1 MSLGLM
7 GATTLFAQER
17 ENSIPAN
24 PQRGKP
30 SASAIAEDPKLM
42 LNFEKVPLQ
51 SVLEYMSE
59 AAGFII
65 LGDTEVRG
73 DVTILSK
80 QPLNREEAVDLLD
93 TILNEKGY
101 TAIRRGRIL
110 KIVEKGK
117 ALIEDIPVKSGSDP
131 ADIPKKDVMVTQIIP
146 IRFGNA
152 GQLIENISELLP
164 EYATISANDGSNA
177 IILTDTQ
184 TNIHRIAEIVSALDT
199 SISSIS
205 EIRVFPLVYADAK
218 QLADVIKGL
227 FQSSSSGSSR
237 SSSSRGS
244 SSGIAE
250 MMRARFGGG
259 SSSSRSSGSSG
270 RSSRSGGSGS
280 SAALA
285 AASRVV
291 AISEERTNSLVVSAP
306 GDVIP
311 TIEQLVKEMDRTI
324 EDVTEI
330 QVFKLNNADA
340 FEMAEVLT
348 NLFSDKNEI
357 ENSRGGYRFGSWG
370 RSSSSSS
377 SSRGGYRFGSWGR
390 SSSSS
395 SSSRS
400 RSGSSGNSSE
410 RMLQQKK
417 VVAVA
422 DPRTNSV
429 IVSATAEL
437 MKQIALMVERL
448 DDNKAKRQKV
458 YTYSLQNADVEGV
471 SEILRNMFEQQNGN
485 FNSSRNR
492 NNSNQQN
499 PLDNRR
505 VSDPQSSGGFSSQR

>member
-1 MSLGLM
+1 MKTNTKNRISPVGLKWIMSLGLM

-17 ENSIPAN
+17 ENKITAD
-24 PQRGKP
+24 PQTGKP
-30 SASAIAEDPKLM
+30 STSAIAEDPHLTM
-42 LNFEKVPLQ
+42 NFEGVPLQ

-59 AAGFII
+59 AADLII
-65 LGDTEVRG
+65 LGETKVEGKVN
-73 DVTILSK
+73 ILSK
-80 QPLNREEAVDLLD
+80 QPLNREEAVELL
-93 TILNEKGY
+93 IVVLNENGY
-101 TAIRRGRIL
+101 AAIRRGERML
-110 KIVEKGK
+110 KIVGKDK
-117 ALIEDIPVKSGSDP
+117 ALIEDLPVRSGANP
-131 ADIPKKDVMVTQIIP
+131 EDIPKNDLMVTQIIP

-152 GQLIENISELLP
+152 GQLIENITELLP
-164 EYATISANDGSNA
+164 DYATISANAGSNA

-184 TNIHRIAEIVSALDT
+184 QSIHRIAEIVSALDT

-306 GDVIP
+306 SDVIP

-330 QVFKLNNADA
+330 QVFKLQNADA
-340 FEMAEVLT
+340 YEMADVLT
-348 NLFSDKNEI
+348 NLFSDKDEI
-357 ENSRGGYRFGSWG
+357 ENSRGGYRFGSYG
-370 RSSSSSS
+370 R
-377 SSRGGYRFGSWGR
+377 
-390 SSSSS
+390 SSS

-400 RSGSSGNSSE
+400 RSSSSGNSSE

-437 MKQIALMVERL
+437 MTQIALMVERL
-448 DDNKAKRQKV
+448 DGNKAKQQKV

-485 FNSSRNR
+485 FNSTRNR
-492 NNSNQQN
+492 NSSNQQN

-505 VSDPQSSGGFSSQR
+505 VSDPQSSSGFSSQRQ

>member
-1 MSLGLM
+1 MKTNTINRTSPVGLKWIMSLGLM

-17 ENSIPAN
+17 EASIPAD
-24 PQRGKP
+24 PQTGKP
-30 SASAIAEDPKLM
+30 STSAIAEDPHLTM
-42 LNFEKVPLQ
+42 NFEGVPLQ

-59 AAGFII
+59 AADLII
-65 LGDTEVRG
+65 LGETKVEGKVN
-73 DVTILSK
+73 ILSK
-80 QPLNREEAVDLLD
+80 QPLNREEAVELL
-93 TILNEKGY
+93 IVVLNENGY
-101 TAIRRGRIL
+101 AAIRRGERML
-110 KIVEKGK
+110 KIVGKDK
-117 ALIEDIPVKSGSDP
+117 ALIEDLPVRSGANP
-131 ADIPKKDVMVTQIIP
+131 EDIPKNDLMVTQIIP

-164 EYATISANDGSNA
+164 EYATISANEGSNA

-184 TNIHRIAEIVSALDT
+184 TNIHRIAQIVSALDT

-205 EIRVFPLVYADAK
+205 EIKVFPLAYADAK

-259 SSSSRSSGSSG
+259 SSSSSSRSSGSSG

-306 GDVIP
+306 SDVLP

-330 QVFKLNNADA
+330 EVFKLQNADA
-340 FEMAEVLT
+340 YEMAEVLT
-348 NLFSDKNEI
+348 NLFSDKDEI
-357 ENSRGGYRFGSWG
+357 E
-370 RSSSSSS
+370 
-377 SSRGGYRFGSWGR
+377 SSRGGYRFGSYGR

-395 SSSRS
+395 SRS
-400 RSGSSGNSSE
+400 QSGSSGNSSE

-422 DPRTNSV
+422 DPRTNSI

-448 DDNKAKRQKV
+448 DNNKAKRQKV

-485 FNSSRNR
+485 FNSTRNR
-492 NNSNQQN
+492 SSSGQQN

>member
-1 MSLGLM
+1 MKINTIDRIAPMGLKWIMSLGLM

-17 ENSIPAN
+17 EASIPAD
-24 PQRGKP
+24 PQTGKP
-30 SASAIAEDPKLM
+30 STSAIAEDPHLTM
-42 LNFEKVPLQ
+42 NFEGVPLQ

-59 AAGFII
+59 AADLII
-65 LGDTEVRG
+65 LGETKVEGKVN
-73 DVTILSK
+73 ILSK
-80 QPLNREEAVDLLD
+80 QPLNREEAVELL
-93 TILNEKGY
+93 IVVLSENGY
-101 TAIRRGRIL
+101 AAIRRGERML
-110 KIVEKGK
+110 KIVGKDK
-117 ALIEDIPVKSGSDP
+117 ALIEDLPVRSGANP
-131 ADIPKKDVMVTQIIP
+131 EDIPKNDLMVTQIIP

-164 EYATISANDGSNA
+164 EYATISANEGSNA

-184 TNIHRIAEIVSALDT
+184 TNIHRIAQIVSALDT

-205 EIRVFPLVYADAK
+205 EIKVFPLVYADAK

-306 GDVIP
+306 SDVLP

-330 QVFKLNNADA
+330 EVFKLQNADA
-340 FEMAEVLT
+340 YEMAEVLT
-348 NLFSDKNEI
+348 NLFSDKDEI
-357 ENSRGGYRFGSWG
+357 E
-370 RSSSSSS
+370 
-377 SSRGGYRFGSWGR
+377 SSRGGYRFGSYGR

-395 SSSRS
+395 SRS
-400 RSGSSGNSSE
+400 QSGSSGNSSE

-422 DPRTNSV
+422 DPRTNSI

-448 DDNKAKRQKV
+448 DNNKAKRQKV

-485 FNSSRNR
+485 FNSTRNR
-492 NNSNQQN
+492 SSSGQQN

>member
-1 MSLGLM
+1 MGLKWIMSLGLM

-17 ENSIPAN
+17 ETNIPAD
-24 PQRGKP
+24 PQTGKP
-30 SASAIAEDPKLM
+30 STSAIAEDPQLM
-42 LNFEKVPLQ
+42 LNFEDVPLQ

-65 LGDTEVRG
+65 LGDTKVSG

-110 KIVEKGK
+110 KIVEKDK
-117 ALIEDIPVKSGSDP
+117 AQIEDLPVKSGADP
-131 ADIPKKDVMVTQIIP
+131 LEIPKKDVMVTQIIP

-152 GQLIENISELLP
+152 GQLIENISDLLP
-164 EYATISANDGSNA
+164 DYATISANDGSNA

-218 QLADVIKGL
+218 QLADVVKGL
-227 FQSSSSGSSR
+227 FETRSSGSSR
-237 SSSSRGS
+237 SSSSS
-244 SSGIAE
+244 SRIAE
-250 MMRARFGGG
+250 MMRSRFGGG

-306 GDVIP
+306 SDVIP
-311 TIEQLVKEMDRTI
+311 TIEQLVKEMDRNI
-324 EDVTEI
+324 EDVTEL
-330 QVFKLNNADA
+330 QVFKLKYADA
-340 FEMAEVLT
+340 YEMAEVLT
-348 NLFSDKNEI
+348 NLFSDKDEI

-377 SSRGGYRFGSWGR
+377 
-390 SSSSS
+390 
-395 SSSRS
+395 RS
-400 RSGSSGNSSE
+400 RSSSSGNSSE

-417 VVAVA
+417 VVAVP

-448 DDNKAKRQKV
+448 DDNKAKQQKV

-471 SEILRNMFEQQNGN
+471 SAILRNMFEQQNGN
-485 FNSSRNR
+485 FNSTRNR
-492 NNSNQQN
+492 SGRDQQN

-505 VSDPQSSGGFSSQR
+505 VSDPQSSSGFSSQRR

>member
-1 MSLGLM
+1 MGLKWIISLGLM

-17 ENSIPAN
+17 ETHIPASS
-24 PQRGKP
+24 QTGKP
-30 SASAIAEDPKLM
+30 STSVIAEDPQLM
-42 LNFEKVPLQ
+42 LNFQNVPLQ

-59 AAGFII
+59 AAGFIL
-65 LGDTEVRG
+65 LGATEVRG

-110 KIVEKGK
+110 KIVEKDK

-152 GQLIENISELLP
+152 GELIENISELLP
-164 EYATISANDGSNA
+164 EYATISANNGSNA

-218 QLADVIKGL
+218 QLGDVVKGL

-237 SSSSRGS
+237 SSRS
-244 SSGIAE
+244 SSAGIAE

-259 SSSSRSSGSSG
+259 SSSSSSRGGSS

-306 GDVIP
+306 SDVIP

-330 QVFKLNNADA
+330 QVFKLQNADA
-340 FEMAEVLT
+340 YEMADVLT
-348 NLFSDKNEI
+348 NLFSDKDEI
-357 ENSRGGYRFGSWG
+357 ENSRGGYRFGSYG
-370 RSSSSSS
+370 R
-377 SSRGGYRFGSWGR
+377 
-390 SSSSS
+390 SSS

-400 RSGSSGNSSE
+400 RSSSSGNSSE
-410 RMLQQKK
+410 RMLPQKK

-437 MKQIALMVERL
+437 MTQIALMVERL
-448 DDNKAKRQKV
+448 DGNKAKQQKV

-485 FNSSRNR
+485 FNSTRNR
-492 NNSNQQN
+492 NSSNQQN

-505 VSDPQSSGGFSSQR
+505 VSDPQSSSGFSSQRQ

>member
-1 MSLGLM
+1 
-7 GATTLFAQER
+7 
-17 ENSIPAN
+17 
-24 PQRGKP
+24 
-30 SASAIAEDPKLM
+30 M
-42 LNFEKVPLQ
+42 LNFEDVPLQ

-65 LGDTEVRG
+65 LGDTKVSG

-110 KIVEKGK
+110 KIVEKNK
-117 ALIEDIPVKSGSDP
+117 ALIEDLPVKSGADP

-164 EYATISANDGSNA
+164 DYATISANDGSNA

-205 EIRVFPLVYADAK
+205 EIKVFPLVYADAK
-218 QLADVIKGL
+218 QLAEVVKGL
-227 FQSSSSGSSR
+227 FETRSSGSSR
-237 SSSSRGS
+237 SSSSR

-250 MMRARFGGG
+250 MMRSRFGGG

-270 RSSRSGGSGS
+270 RSSRSSGG

-306 GDVIP
+306 SDLIP
-311 TIEQLVKEMDRTI
+311 TIEQLVKEMDRNI
-324 EDVTEI
+324 EDVTEL
-330 QVFKLNNADA
+330 QVFPLKYADA
-340 FEMAEVLT
+340 YEMAEIVT
-348 NLFSDKNEI
+348 NLFSDKDEI

-377 SSRGGYRFGSWGR
+377 
-390 SSSSS
+390 
-395 SSSRS
+395 RS
-400 RSGSSGNSSE
+400 RSSSSGNSSE
-410 RMLQQKK
+410 RMLQQKR
-417 VVAVA
+417 VLAVA

-437 MKQIALMVERL
+437 MTQVALMIERL
-448 DDNKAKRQKV
+448 DDNKAKQQKV
-458 YTYSLQNADVEGV
+458 FTYSLQNADVEGV
-471 SEILRNMFEQQNGN
+471 SAILRNMFEQQNGN
-485 FNSSRNR
+485 FNSTRNR
-492 NNSNQQN
+492 SSSDQQN

-505 VSDPQSSGGFSSQR
+505 VSDPQGSGGFSSQR

>member
-1 MSLGLM
+1 MKTNTINRTSPMGFKWIMSLSLM
-7 GATTLFAQER
+7 GAATLFAQER
-17 ENSIPAN
+17 GSNIPAGS
-24 PQRGKP
+24 QTGKP
-30 SASAIAEDPKLM
+30 STSATAEDPQLM
-42 LNFEKVPLQ
+42 LNFQDVPLQ

-65 LGDTEVRG
+65 LGDTKVSG

-110 KIVEKGK
+110 KIVEKDK
-117 ALIEDIPVKSGSDP
+117 AQIEDLPVKSGADP
-131 ADIPKKDVMVTQIIP
+131 LEIPKKDVMVTQIIP

-152 GQLIENISELLP
+152 GQLIENISDLLP
-164 EYATISANDGSNA
+164 DYATISANDGSNA

-218 QLADVIKGL
+218 QLADVVKGL
-227 FQSSSSGSSR
+227 FETRSSGSSR
-237 SSSSRGS
+237 SSSSS
-244 SSGIAE
+244 SRIAE
-250 MMRARFGGG
+250 MMRSRFGGG
-259 SSSSRSSGSSG
+259 SSSSRSSGSSGSSG

-306 GDVIP
+306 SDLIP
-311 TIEQLVKEMDRTI
+311 TIEQLVKEMDRNI
-324 EDVTEI
+324 EDVTEL
-330 QVFKLNNADA
+330 QVFKLKYADA
-340 FEMAEVLT
+340 YEMAEVLT

-377 SSRGGYRFGSWGR
+377 
-390 SSSSS
+390 
-395 SSSRS
+395 RS
-400 RSGSSGNSSE
+400 RSSSSGNSSE

-417 VVAVA
+417 VVAVP

-448 DDNKAKRQKV
+448 DDNKAKQQKV

-471 SEILRNMFEQQNGN
+471 SAILRNMFEQQNGN
-485 FNSSRNR
+485 FNSTRNR
-492 NNSNQQN
+492 SGRDQQN

-505 VSDPQSSGGFSSQR
+505 VSDPQSSSGFSSQRR

>member
-1 MSLGLM
+1 MEFKWIMSLALM

-17 ENSIPAN
+17 ENNIPAD
-24 PQRGKP
+24 PQTGKP
-30 SASAIAEDPKLM
+30 STSAIAEDPQLM
-42 LNFEKVPLQ
+42 LNFQDVPLQ

-65 LGDTEVRG
+65 LGDTKVRG

-110 KIVEKGK
+110 KIVEKDK

-152 GQLIENISELLP
+152 GQLIENITELLP

-227 FQSSSSGSSR
+227 FATSSSGSSR
-237 SSSSRGS
+237 SSRSS

-306 GDVIP
+306 SDVIP

-330 QVFKLNNADA
+330 QVFKLKYADA
-340 FEMAEVLT
+340 YEMAEVLT

-357 ENSRGGYRFGSWG
+357 E
-370 RSSSSSS
+370 

-437 MKQIALMVERL
+437 MTQIALMVERL
-448 DDNKAKRQKV
+448 DGNKAKQQKV

-485 FNSSRNR
+485 FNSTRNR
-492 NNSNQQN
+492 NSSNQQN

-505 VSDPQSSGGFSSQR
+505 VSDPQSSSGFSSQRQ

>member
-1 MSLGLM
+1 MGLKWIMSLGLM

-17 ENSIPAN
+17 ETNIPAD
-24 PQRGKP
+24 PQTGKP
-30 SASAIAEDPKLM
+30 STSAIAEDPHLTM
-42 LNFEKVPLQ
+42 NFEGVPLQ

-59 AAGFII
+59 AADLII
-65 LGDTEVRG
+65 LGETKVEGKVN
-73 DVTILSK
+73 ILSK
-80 QPLNREEAVDLLD
+80 QPLNREEAVELL
-93 TILNEKGY
+93 IVVLNENGY
-101 TAIRRGRIL
+101 AAIRRGERML
-110 KIVEKGK
+110 KIVGKDK
-117 ALIEDIPVKSGSDP
+117 ALIEDLPVRSGANP
-131 ADIPKKDVMVTQIIP
+131 EDIPKNDLMVTQIIP

-152 GQLIENISELLP
+152 GQLIENITELLP
-164 EYATISANDGSNA
+164 DYATISANAGSNA

-184 TNIHRIAEIVSALDT
+184 QSIHRIAEIVSALDT

-306 GDVIP
+306 SDVIP

-330 QVFKLNNADA
+330 QVFKLQNADA
-340 FEMAEVLT
+340 YEMADVLT
-348 NLFSDKNEI
+348 NLFSDKDEI
-357 ENSRGGYRFGSWG
+357 ENSRGGYRFGSYG
-370 RSSSSSS
+370 R
-377 SSRGGYRFGSWGR
+377 
-390 SSSSS
+390 SSS

-448 DDNKAKRQKV
+448 DDNKAKQQKV

-485 FNSSRNR
+485 FNSTRNR
-492 NNSNQQN
+492 SGSDQQN

>member
-17 ENSIPAN
+17 ENKIKAD
-24 PQRGKP
+24 PQTGEP
-30 SASAIAEDPKLM
+30 STSAIAEDPHLTM
-42 LNFEKVPLQ
+42 NFEGVPLQ

-59 AAGFII
+59 AADLII
-65 LGDTEVRG
+65 LGETKVEGKVN
-73 DVTILSK
+73 ILSK
-80 QPLNREEAVDLLD
+80 KPLNREEAVELL
-93 TILNEKGY
+93 IVVLNENGY
-101 TAIRRGRIL
+101 AAIRRGERML
-110 KIVEKGK
+110 KIVEKDK
-117 ALIEDIPVKSGSDP
+117 ALIEDLPVKSGANP
-131 ADIPKKDVMVTQIIP
+131 EDIPKNDLMVTQIIP

-152 GQLIENISELLP
+152 GQLIENIKELLP
-164 EYATISANDGSNA
+164 DYATISANDGSNA

-184 TNIHRIAEIVSALDT
+184 QNIHRIAEIVSALDT

-227 FQSSSSGSSR
+227 FETSSSGSSR
-237 SSSSRGS
+237 SSSSRSSG

-270 RSSRSGGSGS
+270 RSSRSGSSGS

-306 GDVIP
+306 SDVIP

-330 QVFKLNNADA
+330 EVFKLNNADA
-340 FEMAEVLT
+340 YEMAEVLT
-348 NLFSDKNEI
+348 NLFSDKDEI
-357 ENSRGGYRFGSWG
+357 E
-370 RSSSSSS
+370 
-377 SSRGGYRFGSWGR
+377 SSRGGYRFGSYGR
-390 SSSSS
+390 SSS

-400 RSGSSGNSSE
+400 RSSSSGNSSE

-437 MKQIALMVERL
+437 MVQIRLMVERL
-448 DDNKAKRQKV
+448 DGNKAKQQKV

-485 FNSSRNR
+485 FNSTRNR
-492 NNSNQQN
+492 SSSDQQN

>member
-1 MSLGLM
+1 MSLSLM
-7 GATTLFAQER
+7 GAATLFAQEQ
-17 ENSIPAN
+17 ETNTPAR
-24 PQRGKP
+24 PQTGKP
-30 SASAIAEDPKLM
+30 STSATAEDPQLM
-42 LNFEKVPLQ
+42 LNFQDVPLQ

-65 LGDTEVRG
+65 LGDTKVHG

-80 QPLNREEAVDLLD
+80 QPLNREEAIDLLD

-110 KIVEKGK
+110 KIVEKDK
-117 ALIEDIPVKSGSDP
+117 ALIEDIPVKSGADP
-131 ADIPKKDVMVTQIIP
+131 VDIPKKDVMVTQIIP

-152 GQLIENISELLP
+152 GQLIENISDLLP
-164 EYATISANDGSNA
+164 DYATISANDGSNA

-218 QLADVIKGL
+218 QLAEVVKGL
-227 FQSSSSGSSR
+227 FENRSSGSSR

-244 SSGIAE
+244 SSAIAE

-306 GDVIP
+306 SDVIP

-324 EDVTEI
+324 EDVTEL
-330 QVFKLNNADA
+330 QVFKLKYADA
-340 FEMAEVLT
+340 YEMAEVLT
-348 NLFSDKNEI
+348 DLFSDKDEI

-377 SSRGGYRFGSWGR
+377 
-390 SSSSS
+390 
-395 SSSRS
+395 RS
-400 RSGSSGNSSE
+400 RSSSSGNSSE

-448 DDNKAKRQKV
+448 DDNKAKQQKV

-471 SEILRNMFEQQNGN
+471 SAILRNMFEQQNGN
-485 FNSSRNR
+485 FNSTRNR
-492 NNSNQQN
+492 SGRDQQN

-505 VSDPQSSGGFSSQR
+505 VSDPQSSSGFSSQRR

>member
-1 MSLGLM
+1 MGLKWIMSLGLM

-17 ENSIPAN
+17 EANIPAD
-24 PQRGKP
+24 PQTGKP
-30 SASAIAEDPKLM
+30 STSAIAEDPHLTM
-42 LNFEKVPLQ
+42 NFEGVPLQ

-59 AAGFII
+59 AADLII
-65 LGDTEVRG
+65 LGETKVEGKVN
-73 DVTILSK
+73 ILSK
-80 QPLNREEAVDLLD
+80 QPLNREEAVELL
-93 TILNEKGY
+93 IVVLNENGY
-101 TAIRRGRIL
+101 AAIRRGERML
-110 KIVEKGK
+110 KIVGKDK
-117 ALIEDIPVKSGSDP
+117 ALIEDLPVRSGANP
-131 ADIPKKDVMVTQIIP
+131 EDIPKNDLMVTQIIP

-152 GQLIENISELLP
+152 GQLIENITELLP
-164 EYATISANDGSNA
+164 DYATISANAGSNA

-184 TNIHRIAEIVSALDT
+184 QSIHRIAEIVSALDT

-237 SSSSRGS
+237 SSSSRGSS

-306 GDVIP
+306 SDVIP

-330 QVFKLNNADA
+330 EVFKLQNADA
-340 FEMAEVLT
+340 YEMAEVLT
-348 NLFSDKNEI
+348 NLFSDKDEI
-357 ENSRGGYRFGSWG
+357 E
-370 RSSSSSS
+370 
-377 SSRGGYRFGSWGR
+377 SSRGGYRFGSYGR
-390 SSSSS
+390 SSS

-400 RSGSSGNSSE
+400 RSSSSGN
-410 RMLQQKK
+410 
-417 VVAVA
+417 
-422 DPRTNSV
+422 
-429 IVSATAEL
+429 
-437 MKQIALMVERL
+437 
-448 DDNKAKRQKV
+448 
-458 YTYSLQNADVEGV
+458 
-471 SEILRNMFEQQNGN
+471 
-485 FNSSRNR
+485 
-492 NNSNQQN
+492 
-499 PLDNRR
+499 
-505 VSDPQSSGGFSSQR
+505 

>member
-1 MSLGLM
+1 MGLKWIMSLGLM

-17 ENSIPAN
+17 EANIPAD
-24 PQRGKP
+24 PQTGKP
-30 SASAIAEDPKLM
+30 STSAIAEDPHLTM
-42 LNFEKVPLQ
+42 NFEGVPLQ

-59 AAGFII
+59 AADLII
-65 LGDTEVRG
+65 LGETKVEGKVN
-73 DVTILSK
+73 ILSK
-80 QPLNREEAVDLLD
+80 QPLNREEAVDLL
-93 TILNEKGY
+93 IVVLNENGY
-101 TAIRRGRIL
+101 AAIRRGERML
-110 KIVEKGK
+110 KIVGKDK
-117 ALIEDIPVKSGSDP
+117 ALIEDLPVRSGANP
-131 ADIPKKDVMVTQIIP
+131 EDIPKNDLMVTQIIP

-152 GQLIENISELLP
+152 GQLIENITELLP
-164 EYATISANDGSNA
+164 DYATISANAGSNA

-184 TNIHRIAEIVSALDT
+184 QSIHRIAEIVSALDT

-237 SSSSRGS
+237 SSSSRGSS

-306 GDVIP
+306 SDVIP

-330 QVFKLNNADA
+330 EVFKLQNADA
-340 FEMAEVLT
+340 YEMAEVLT
-348 NLFSDKNEI
+348 NLFSDKDEI
-357 ENSRGGYRFGSWG
+357 E
-370 RSSSSSS
+370 
-377 SSRGGYRFGSWGR
+377 SSRGGYRFGSYGR
-390 SSSSS
+390 SSS

-417 VVAVA
+417 VLAVA

-437 MKQIALMVERL
+437 MAQITLMVERL
-448 DDNKAKRQKV
+448 DGNKAKQQKV

-485 FNSSRNR
+485 FNSTRNR
-492 NNSNQQN
+492 NSSNQQN

>member
-1 MSLGLM
+1 
-7 GATTLFAQER
+7 
-17 ENSIPAN
+17 
-24 PQRGKP
+24 
-30 SASAIAEDPKLM
+30 M
-42 LNFEKVPLQ
+42 LNFQDVPLQ

-65 LGDTEVRG
+65 LGDTKVHG

-80 QPLNREEAVDLLD
+80 QPLNREEAIDLLD

-110 KIVEKGK
+110 KIVEKDK
-117 ALIEDIPVKSGSDP
+117 ALIEDIPVKSGADP
-131 ADIPKKDVMVTQIIP
+131 VDIPKKDVMVTQIIP

-152 GQLIENISELLP
+152 GQLIENISDLLP
-164 EYATISANDGSNA
+164 DYATISANDGSNA

-218 QLADVIKGL
+218 QLAEVVKGL
-227 FQSSSSGSSR
+227 FENRSSGSSR

-244 SSGIAE
+244 SSAIAE

-306 GDVIP
+306 SDVIP

-324 EDVTEI
+324 EDVTEL
-330 QVFKLNNADA
+330 QVFKLKYADA
-340 FEMAEVLT
+340 YEMAEVLT
-348 NLFSDKNEI
+348 DLFSDKDEI

-377 SSRGGYRFGSWGR
+377 RSR
-390 SSSSS
+390 SSSS
-395 SSSRS
+395 
-400 RSGSSGNSSE
+400 GNSTE

-448 DDNKAKRQKV
+448 DDNKAKQQKV

-471 SEILRNMFEQQNGN
+471 SAILRSMFEQQNGN
-485 FNSSRNR
+485 FNSTRNR
-492 NNSNQQN
+492 NSSNQQN

-505 VSDPQSSGGFSSQR
+505 VSDPQSSSGFSSQRR

>member
-7 GATTLFAQER
+7 GASSLFAQEG
-17 ENSIPAN
+17 ETDIPVR
-24 PQRGKP
+24 PQTDKP
-30 SASAIAEDPKLM
+30 SASAISMDPQLM
-42 LNFEKVPLQ
+42 LNFQDVPLQ

-65 LGDTEVRG
+65 LGDTKVRG

-110 KIVEKGK
+110 KIVEKDK
-117 ALIEDIPVKSGSDP
+117 ALIEDIPVKSGADP
-131 ADIPKKDVMVTQIIP
+131 VDIPKKDVMVTQIIP

-152 GQLIENISELLP
+152 GQLIENITELLP
-164 EYATISANDGSNA
+164 DYATISANDGSNA

-184 TNIHRIAEIVSALDT
+184 TNIHRIAEIVNALDT

-205 EIRVFPLVYADAK
+205 EIKVFPLVYADAK
-218 QLADVIKGL
+218 QLADVVKGL
-227 FQSSSSGSSR
+227 FQSTSSGSSR
-237 SSSSRGS
+237 SSRSS

-259 SSSSRSSGSSG
+259 SSSSRSSGGSS
-270 RSSRSGGSGS
+270 RSSRSSDS

-306 GDVIP
+306 SDVIP
-311 TIEQLVKEMDRTI
+311 TIERLVKEMDRTI
-324 EDVTEI
+324 EDVTEL
-330 QVFKLNNADA
+330 QVFKLQYADA
-340 FEMAEVLT
+340 YETADLLT
-348 NLFSDKNEI
+348 NLFSDKDEI

-377 SSRGGYRFGSWGR
+377 RSSR

-395 SSSRS
+395 SSS
-400 RSGSSGNSSE
+400 E
-410 RMLQQKK
+410 RMLQQKR

-437 MKQIALMVERL
+437 MSQIALMIERL
-448 DDNKAKRQKV
+448 DDNKSKQQKV
-458 YTYSLQNADVEGV
+458 FTYSLEHADVEGV
-471 SEILRNMFEQQNGN
+471 SAILRSMFEQQNGN

-492 NNSNQQN
+492 SSQDQQN

-505 VSDPQSSGGFSSQR
+505 VSDPQSSGGFSSQQGR

>member
-1 MSLGLM
+1 MKTNTINRTSPVGLKWIMSLGLM

-17 ENSIPAN
+17 EANIPAD
-24 PQRGKP
+24 PQTGKP
-30 SASAIAEDPKLM
+30 STSAIAEDPHLTM
-42 LNFEKVPLQ
+42 NFEGVPLQ

-59 AAGFII
+59 AADLII
-65 LGDTEVRG
+65 LGETKVEGKVN
-73 DVTILSK
+73 ILSK
-80 QPLNREEAVDLLD
+80 QPLNREEAVELL
-93 TILNEKGY
+93 IVVLNENGY
-101 TAIRRGRIL
+101 AAIRRGERML
-110 KIVEKGK
+110 KIVGKDK
-117 ALIEDIPVKSGSDP
+117 ALIEDLPVRSGANP
-131 ADIPKKDVMVTQIIP
+131 EDIPKNDLMVTQIIP

-152 GQLIENISELLP
+152 GQLIENITELLP
-164 EYATISANDGSNA
+164 DYATISANAGSNA

-184 TNIHRIAEIVSALDT
+184 QNIHRIAEIVSALDT

-306 GDVIP
+306 SDVIP

-330 QVFKLNNADA
+330 EVFKLNNADA
-340 FEMAEVLT
+340 YEMAEVLT
-348 NLFSDKNEI
+348 NLFSDKDEI
-357 ENSRGGYRFGSWG
+357 E
-370 RSSSSSS
+370 
-377 SSRGGYRFGSWGR
+377 SSRGGYRFGSYGR
-390 SSSSS
+390 SSS

-400 RSGSSGNSSE
+400 RSSSSGNSSE

-448 DDNKAKRQKV
+448 DDNKAKQQKV

-485 FNSSRNR
+485 FNSTRNR
-492 NNSNQQN
+492 SSSNQQN

>member
-17 ENSIPAN
+17 EANIPAD
-24 PQRGKP
+24 PQTGKP
-30 SASAIAEDPKLM
+30 STSAIAEDPHLTM
-42 LNFEKVPLQ
+42 NFEGVPLQ

-65 LGDTEVRG
+65 LGDTKVRG

-110 KIVEKGK
+110 KIVEKDK

-152 GQLIENISELLP
+152 GQLIENITELLP

-227 FQSSSSGSSR
+227 FATSSSGSSR
-237 SSSSRGS
+237 SSRSS

-306 GDVIP
+306 SDVLP

-330 QVFKLNNADA
+330 QVFKLKYADA
-340 FEMAEVLT
+340 YEMAEVLT

-357 ENSRGGYRFGSWG
+357 E
-370 RSSSSSS
+370 

-417 VVAVA
+417 VVAVP

-448 DDNKAKRQKV
+448 DGNKAKQQKV

-485 FNSSRNR
+485 FNSTRNR
-492 NNSNQQN
+492 SGRDQQN

-505 VSDPQSSGGFSSQR
+505 VSDPQSSSGFSSQRR

>member
-1 MSLGLM
+1 MEFKWITTLALM
-7 GATTLFAQER
+7 GAITLFAQEQ
-17 ENSIPAN
+17 NSNIPAD
-24 PQRGKP
+24 PQTGKP
-30 SASAIAEDPKLM
+30 STLAIVEDPQLM
-42 LNFEKVPLQ
+42 LNFENVPLQ

-110 KIVEKGK
+110 KIVEKDK
-117 ALIEDIPVKSGSDP
+117 ALIEDIPVKSGADP

-237 SSSSRGS
+237 SSSSRS

-270 RSSRSGGSGS
+270 RSSRSSGSGS

-340 FEMAEVLT
+340 YEMAEVLT

-377 SSRGGYRFGSWGR
+377 
-390 SSSSS
+390 
-395 SSSRS
+395 RS
-400 RSGSSGNSSE
+400 RSSSSGNSSE

-448 DDNKAKRQKV
+448 DDNKAKQQKV

-471 SEILRNMFEQQNGN
+471 SAILRSMFEQQNGN
-485 FNSSRNR
+485 FNSTRNR
-492 NNSNQQN
+492 NNQNQQN

-505 VSDPQSSGGFSSQR
+505 ISDPQSSSGFSSQRQ

>member
-1 MSLGLM
+1 MEFKWGTTLALM
-7 GATTLFAQER
+7 GAITLFAQEQ
-17 ENSIPAN
+17 NSNIPAD
-24 PQRGKP
+24 PQPGKP
-30 SASAIAEDPKLM
+30 STLAIVEDPQLM
-42 LNFEKVPLQ
+42 LNFQNVPLQ

-110 KIVEKGK
+110 KIVEKDK
-117 ALIEDIPVKSGSDP
+117 ALTEDIPVKSGADP

-205 EIRVFPLVYADAK
+205 EIKVFPLVYADAK

-237 SSSSRGS
+237 SSSSRS
-244 SSGIAE
+244 SSAIAE

-270 RSSRSGGSGS
+270 RSSRSSGSGS

-306 GDVIP
+306 ADVIP

-348 NLFSDKNEI
+348 NLFSDKDEI
-357 ENSRGGYRFGSWG
+357 E
-370 RSSSSSS
+370 

-395 SSSRS
+395 SRS
-400 RSGSSGNSSE
+400 RSSSSGNSSE

-448 DDNKAKRQKV
+448 DDNKAKQQKV

-485 FNSSRNR
+485 FNSTRNR
-492 NNSNQQN
+492 NSQDQQN

-505 VSDPQSSGGFSSQR
+505 ISDPQSSSGFSSQR

>member
-17 ENSIPAN
+17 EANIPAD
-24 PQRGKP
+24 PQTGKP
-30 SASAIAEDPKLM
+30 STSAIADDANLTM
-42 LNFEKVPLQ
+42 NFDDVPLQ
-51 SVLEYMSE
+51 SVLEHMSD
-59 AAGFII
+59 AADLII
-65 LGDTEVRG
+65 LGETKVEGKVN
-73 DVTILSK
+73 ILSK
-80 QPLNREEAVDLLD
+80 QPLNREEAVELL
-93 TILNEKGY
+93 IVVLNENGY
-101 TAIRRGRIL
+101 AAIRRGERML
-110 KIVEKGK
+110 KIVGKDK
-117 ALIEDIPVKSGSDP
+117 ALIEDLPVRSGANP
-131 ADIPKKDVMVTQIIP
+131 EDIPKNDLMVTQIIP

-152 GQLIENISELLP
+152 GQLIENITELLP
-164 EYATISANDGSNA
+164 DYATISANDGSNA

-184 TNIHRIAEIVSALDT
+184 QNIHRIAEIVSALDT

-306 GDVIP
+306 SDVIP

-330 QVFKLNNADA
+330 EVFKLQNADA
-340 FEMAEVLT
+340 YEMAEVLT
-348 NLFSDKNEI
+348 NLFSDKDEI
-357 ENSRGGYRFGSWG
+357 E
-370 RSSSSSS
+370 
-377 SSRGGYRFGSWGR
+377 SSRGGYRFGSYGR
-390 SSSSS
+390 SSS

-400 RSGSSGNSSE
+400 RSSSSGNSSE

-492 NNSNQQN
+492 NTSNQQN

>member
-1 MSLGLM
+1 MGLKWIMSLGLM

-17 ENSIPAN
+17 ENKITAD
-24 PQRGKP
+24 PQTGKP
-30 SASAIAEDPKLM
+30 STSAIAEDPHLTM
-42 LNFEKVPLQ
+42 NFEGVPLQ

-59 AAGFII
+59 AADLII
-65 LGDTEVRG
+65 LGETKVQG
-73 DVTILSK
+73 KVNILSK
-80 QPLNREEAVDLLD
+80 QPLNREEAVELL
-93 TILNEKGY
+93 IVVLNENGY
-101 TAIRRGRIL
+101 AAIRRGERML
-110 KIVEKGK
+110 KIVGK
-117 ALIEDIPVKSGSDP
+117 DKASIEDLPVRSGANPEDIPKNDL
-131 ADIPKKDVMVTQIIP
+131 MVTQIIP

-152 GQLIENISELLP
+152 GQLIENITELLP
-164 EYATISANDGSNA
+164 DYATISANAGSNA

-184 TNIHRIAEIVSALDT
+184 QSIHRIAEIVSALDT

-237 SSSSRGS
+237 SSRSS

-259 SSSSRSSGSSG
+259 SSSSRDSGSSRG

-306 GDVIP
+306 SDVIP

-330 QVFKLNNADA
+330 QVFKLQNADA
-340 FEMAEVLT
+340 YEMADVLT
-348 NLFSDKNEI
+348 SLFSDKDEI
-357 ENSRGGYRFGSWG
+357 ENSRGGYRFGSYG
-370 RSSSSSS
+370 R
-377 SSRGGYRFGSWGR
+377 
-390 SSSSS
+390 SSS

-448 DDNKAKRQKV
+448 DGNKAKQQKV

-471 SEILRNMFEQQNGN
+471 SQILRNMFEQQNGN
-485 FNSSRNR
+485 FNSTRNR
-492 NNSNQQN
+492 SSSDQQN

-505 VSDPQSSGGFSSQR
+505 VSDPQSSGGFSSQRQ

>member
-1 MSLGLM
+1 MGLKWIMSLGLM

-17 ENSIPAN
+17 ENKITAD
-24 PQRGKP
+24 PQTGKP
-30 SASAIAEDPKLM
+30 STSAIAEDPHLTM
-42 LNFEKVPLQ
+42 NFEGVPLQ

-59 AAGFII
+59 AADLII
-65 LGDTEVRG
+65 LGETKVEGKVN
-73 DVTILSK
+73 ILSK
-80 QPLNREEAVDLLD
+80 QPLNREEAVELL
-93 TILNEKGY
+93 IVVLNENGY
-101 TAIRRGRIL
+101 AAIRRGERML
-110 KIVEKGK
+110 KIVGK
-117 ALIEDIPVKSGSDP
+117 DKASIEDLPVRSGANPEDIPKNDL
-131 ADIPKKDVMVTQIIP
+131 MVTQIIP

-152 GQLIENISELLP
+152 GQLIENITELLP
-164 EYATISANDGSNA
+164 DYATISANAGSNA

-184 TNIHRIAEIVSALDT
+184 QSIHRIAEIVSALDT

-237 SSSSRGS
+237 SSSSRGSS

-306 GDVIP
+306 SDVIP

-330 QVFKLNNADA
+330 EVFKLQNADA
-340 FEMAEVLT
+340 YEMAEVLT
-348 NLFSDKNEI
+348 SLFSDKDEI
-357 ENSRGGYRFGSWG
+357 ENSRGGYRFGSYG
-370 RSSSSSS
+370 R
-377 SSRGGYRFGSWGR
+377 
-390 SSSSS
+390 SSS

-429 IVSATAEL
+429 IVTATAEL
-437 MKQIALMVERL
+437 MIQIKLMVERL
-448 DDNKAKRQKV
+448 DGNKAKQQKV

-485 FNSSRNR
+485 FNSTRNR
-492 NNSNQQN
+492 NSSNQQN

>member
-1 MSLGLM
+1 MKINTIDRIGPMGLKWIMSLGLM

-17 ENSIPAN
+17 EASIPAD
-24 PQRGKP
+24 PQTGKP
-30 SASAIAEDPKLM
+30 STSAIADDANLTM
-42 LNFEKVPLQ
+42 NFEGVPLQ

-59 AAGFII
+59 AADLII
-65 LGDTEVRG
+65 LGETKVEGKVN
-73 DVTILSK
+73 ILSK
-80 QPLNREEAVDLLD
+80 QPLNREEAVELL
-93 TILNEKGY
+93 IVVLSENGY
-101 TAIRRGRIL
+101 AAIRRGERML
-110 KIVEKGK
+110 KIVGKDK
-117 ALIEDIPVKSGSDP
+117 ALIEDLPVRSGANP
-131 ADIPKKDVMVTQIIP
+131 EDIPRNDLMVTQIIP

-152 GQLIENISELLP
+152 GQLIENIKELLP
-164 EYATISANDGSNA
+164 DYATISANDGSNA

-184 TNIHRIAEIVSALDT
+184 QNIHRIAEIVSALDT

-227 FQSSSSGSSR
+227 FESSSSGSSR
-237 SSSSRGS
+237 SSSSRGSS

-270 RSSRSGGSGS
+270 RSSRSGDSGS

-306 GDVIP
+306 SDVIP

-330 QVFKLNNADA
+330 EVFKLQNADA
-340 FEMAEVLT
+340 YEMAEVLT
-348 NLFSDKNEI
+348 NLFSDEAEI
-357 ENSRGGYRFGSWG
+357 E
-370 RSSSSSS
+370 
-377 SSRGGYRFGSWGR
+377 SSRGGYRFGSYGR

-395 SSSRS
+395 S
-400 RSGSSGNSSE
+400 RSGSSSSGNSSE

-437 MKQIALMVERL
+437 MAQITLMVERL
-448 DDNKAKRQKV
+448 DDNKAKQQKV

-492 NNSNQQN
+492 SSSDQQN

>member
-1 MSLGLM
+1 MKTNTINRTSPVGLKWIMSLGLM

-17 ENSIPAN
+17 EANIPPD
-24 PQRGKP
+24 PQTGKP
-30 SASAIAEDPKLM
+30 STSKIADDANLTM
-42 LNFEKVPLQ
+42 NFEGVPLQ

-59 AAGFII
+59 AADLII
-65 LGDTEVRG
+65 LGETKVEGKVN
-73 DVTILSK
+73 ILSK
-80 QPLNREEAVDLLD
+80 QPLNREEAVELL
-93 TILNEKGY
+93 IVVLNENGY
-101 TAIRRGRIL
+101 TAIRRGERML
-110 KIVEKGK
+110 KIVGKDK
-117 ALIEDIPVKSGSDP
+117 ALIEDLPVRSGANP
-131 ADIPKKDVMVTQIIP
+131 EDIPKNDLMVTQIIP

-152 GQLIENISELLP
+152 GQLIENITELLP
-164 EYATISANDGSNA
+164 DYATISANDGSNA

-184 TNIHRIAEIVSALDT
+184 QNIHRIAEIVSALDT

-306 GDVIP
+306 SDVIP

-330 QVFKLNNADA
+330 QVFKLKNADA
-340 FEMAEVLT
+340 YEMAEVLT
-348 NLFSDKNEI
+348 NLFSDKDEI
-357 ENSRGGYRFGSWG
+357 ENSRGGFRFGS
-370 RSSSSSS
+370 
-377 SSRGGYRFGSWGR
+377 SR
-390 SSSSS
+390 

-400 RSGSSGNSSE
+400 GSSSSGNSSE

-437 MKQIALMVERL
+437 MTQIALMVERL
-448 DDNKAKRQKV
+448 DDNKAKQQKV

-485 FNSSRNR
+485 FNSTRNR
-492 NNSNQQN
+492 SSSNQQN

>member
-1 MSLGLM
+1 
-7 GATTLFAQER
+7 
-17 ENSIPAN
+17 
-24 PQRGKP
+24 
-30 SASAIAEDPKLM
+30 M
-42 LNFEKVPLQ
+42 LNFQDVPLQ

-65 LGDTEVRG
+65 LGDTKVHG

-80 QPLNREEAVDLLD
+80 QPLNREEAIDLLD

-110 KIVEKGK
+110 KIVEKDK
-117 ALIEDIPVKSGSDP
+117 ALIEDLPVKSGADP
-131 ADIPKKDVMVTQIIP
+131 LEIPKKDVMVTQIIP

-152 GQLIENISELLP
+152 GQLIENISDLLP
-164 EYATISANDGSNA
+164 DYATISANDGSNA

-218 QLADVIKGL
+218 QLADVVKGL
-227 FQSSSSGSSR
+227 FESRSSGSSR
-237 SSSSRGS
+237 SSRSS

-306 GDVIP
+306 SDVIP

-324 EDVTEI
+324 EDVTEL
-330 QVFKLNNADA
+330 QVFKLKYADA
-340 FEMAEVLT
+340 YEMAEVLT
-348 NLFSDKNEI
+348 DLFSDKDEI

-377 SSRGGYRFGSWGR
+377 SSRSR
-390 SSSSS
+390 SS
-395 SSSRS
+395 
-400 RSGSSGNSSE
+400 SSGNSSE

-448 DDNKAKRQKV
+448 DDNKAKQQKV

-471 SEILRNMFEQQNGN
+471 SAILRNMFEQQNGN
-485 FNSSRNR
+485 FNSTRNR
-492 NNSNQQN
+492 SGRDQQN

-505 VSDPQSSGGFSSQR
+505 VSDPQSSSGFSSQRR

>member
-7 GATTLFAQER
+7 GTITLFAQER
-17 ENSIPAN
+17 ENNIPAN
-24 PQRGKP
+24 PQTVKP
-30 SASAIAEDPKLM
+30 STSATAEDPQLM
-42 LNFEKVPLQ
+42 LNFQDVPLQ

-65 LGDTEVRG
+65 LGDTKVRG

-110 KIVEKGK
+110 KIVEKDK

-146 IRFGNA
+146 IRSGNA

-164 EYATISANDGSNA
+164 DYATISANDGSNA

-184 TNIHRIAEIVSALDT
+184 TNIRRIAEIVSALDT

-237 SSSSRGS
+237 SSSSRSS

-306 GDVIP
+306 SDVIP

-324 EDVTEI
+324 EDVTEL
-330 QVFKLNNADA
+330 QVFKLKYADA
-340 FEMAEVLT
+340 HEMAEVLT
-348 NLFSDKNEI
+348 NLFSDKDEI

-377 SSRGGYRFGSWGR
+377 SSR
-390 SSSSS
+390 
-395 SSSRS
+395 SR
-400 RSGSSGNSSE
+400 SSGNSSE

-448 DDNKAKRQKV
+448 DDNKAKQQKV

-471 SEILRNMFEQQNGN
+471 SAILRNMFEQQNGN
-485 FNSSRNR
+485 FNSTRNR
-492 NNSNQQN
+492 SSQNQQN

>member
-17 ENSIPAN
+17 EANIPAD
-24 PQRGKP
+24 PQTGKP
-30 SASAIAEDPKLM
+30 STSAIAEDPHLTM
-42 LNFEKVPLQ
+42 NFEGVPLQ

-59 AAGFII
+59 AADLII
-65 LGDTEVRG
+65 LGETKVEGKVN
-73 DVTILSK
+73 ILSK
-80 QPLNREEAVDLLD
+80 QPLNREEAVELL
-93 TILNEKGY
+93 IVVLNENGY
-101 TAIRRGRIL
+101 AAIRRGERML
-110 KIVEKGK
+110 KIVGKDK
-117 ALIEDIPVKSGSDP
+117 ALIEDLPVRSGANP
-131 ADIPKKDVMVTQIIP
+131 EDIPKNDLMVTQIIP

-152 GQLIENISELLP
+152 GQLIENITELLP
-164 EYATISANDGSNA
+164 AYATISANAGSNA
-177 IILTDTQ
+177 IILSDTQ
-184 TNIHRIAEIVSALDT
+184 QNIHRIAEIVSALDT

-237 SSSSRGS
+237 SSSSRGSS

-306 GDVIP
+306 SDVIP

-330 QVFKLNNADA
+330 EVFKLNNADA
-340 FEMAEVLT
+340 YEMAEVLT
-348 NLFSDKNEI
+348 NLFSDKDEI
-357 ENSRGGYRFGSWG
+357 E
-370 RSSSSSS
+370 
-377 SSRGGYRFGSWGR
+377 SSRGGYRFGSYGR
-390 SSSSS
+390 SSS

-400 RSGSSGNSSE
+400 RSSSSGNSSE

-437 MKQIALMVERL
+437 MAQITLMVERL
-448 DDNKAKRQKV
+448 DGNKAKQQKV

-485 FNSSRNR
+485 FNSTRNR
-492 NNSNQQN
+492 NSSNQQN

>member
-1 MSLGLM
+1 MKTNTINRTSPVGLKWIMSLGLM

-17 ENSIPAN
+17 ETNIPAD
-24 PQRGKP
+24 PQTGKP
-30 SASAIAEDPKLM
+30 STSAIAEDPHLTM
-42 LNFEKVPLQ
+42 NFEGVPLQ

-59 AAGFII
+59 AADLII
-65 LGDTEVRG
+65 LGETKVEGKVN
-73 DVTILSK
+73 ILSK
-80 QPLNREEAVDLLD
+80 QPLNREEAVELL
-93 TILNEKGY
+93 IVVLNENGY
-101 TAIRRGRIL
+101 AAIRRGERML
-110 KIVEKGK
+110 KIVGKDK
-117 ALIEDIPVKSGSDP
+117 ALIEDLPVRSGANP
-131 ADIPKKDVMVTQIIP
+131 EDIPKNDLMVTQIIP

-152 GQLIENISELLP
+152 GQLIENITELLP
-164 EYATISANDGSNA
+164 DYATISANAGSNA

-184 TNIHRIAEIVSALDT
+184 QSIHRIAEIVSALDT

-237 SSSSRGS
+237 SSSSRGSS

-306 GDVIP
+306 SDVIP

-330 QVFKLNNADA
+330 QVFKLQNADA
-340 FEMAEVLT
+340 YEMAEVLT
-348 NLFSDKNEI
+348 NLFSDKDEI
-357 ENSRGGYRFGSWG
+357 ENSRGGYRFGSYG
-370 RSSSSSS
+370 R
-377 SSRGGYRFGSWGR
+377 
-390 SSSSS
+390 SSS

-417 VVAVA
+417 VLAVA

-485 FNSSRNR
+485 FNSTRNR
-492 NNSNQQN
+492 SSSNQQN

>member
-1 MSLGLM
+1 MKTNTIDRTSPIGLKWIMSLGLM

-17 ENSIPAN
+17 ENSIPAT
-24 PQRGKP
+24 PQTGKA
-30 SASAIAEDPKLM
+30 STSAIAGDPQLM
-42 LNFEKVPLQ
+42 LNFQNVPLQ

-330 QVFKLNNADA
+330 QVFKLKYADA
-340 FEMAEVLT
+340 YEMAEVLT

-357 ENSRGGYRFGSWG
+357 E
-370 RSSSSSS
+370 
-377 SSRGGYRFGSWGR
+377 SSRGGYRFGSYGR
-390 SSSSS
+390 SSS

-400 RSGSSGNSSE
+400 RSSSSGNSSE

-448 DDNKAKRQKV
+448 DGNKAKQQKV

-485 FNSSRNR
+485 FNSTRNR

>member
-1 MSLGLM
+1 MKTNTIDRTSPIGLKWIMSLGLM
-7 GATTLFAQER
+7 VAITLFAQEQ
-17 ENSIPAN
+17 ENNIPAD
-24 PQRGKP
+24 QGKP
-30 SASAIAEDPKLM
+30 STSASDEDPQLM
-42 LNFEKVPLQ
+42 LNFQNVPLQ

-65 LGDTEVRG
+65 LGDTKVRG

-110 KIVEKGK
+110 KIVEKDN
-117 ALIEDIPVKSGSDP
+117 ALIEDIPVKSGADP
-131 ADIPKKDVMVTQIIP
+131 EDIPKKDVMVTQIIP

-164 EYATISANDGSNA
+164 EYATISANEGSNA

-184 TNIHRIAEIVSALDT
+184 TNIHRIAQIVSALDT

-205 EIRVFPLVYADAK
+205 EIKVFPLVYADAK

-227 FQSSSSGSSR
+227 FETGSSGSSR
-237 SSSSRGS
+237 SSSSRSSGS
-244 SSGIAE
+244 SGFAE
-250 MMRARFGGG
+250 MMRARFSGG
-259 SSSSRSSGSSG
+259 SSSSSSRGSSSRG
-270 RSSRSGGSGS
+270 GSSRSSRSGSS

-306 GDVIP
+306 SDVLP

-330 QVFKLNNADA
+330 EVFKLNNADA
-340 FEMAEVLT
+340 YEMAEVLT
-348 NLFSDKNEI
+348 NLFSDEDEI

-377 SSRGGYRFGSWGR
+377 S
-390 SSSSS
+390 
-395 SSSRS
+395 S

-437 MKQIALMVERL
+437 MAQITLMVQRL
-448 DDNKAKRQKV
+448 DGNKAKKQKV

-485 FNSSRNR
+485 FNSTRNR
-492 NNSNQQN
+492 SSSDQQN

>member
-1 MSLGLM
+1 MEFKWITTLALM
-7 GATTLFAQER
+7 GAITLFAQER
-17 ENSIPAN
+17 KNNVPAD
-24 PQRGKP
+24 PQPGKP
-30 SASAIAEDPKLM
+30 STLAIVEDPQLM
-42 LNFEKVPLQ
+42 LNFQNVPLQ

-110 KIVEKGK
+110 KIVEKDK
-117 ALIEDIPVKSGSDP
+117 ALIEDIPVKSGADP

-237 SSSSRGS
+237 SSSRRS

-340 FEMAEVLT
+340 YEMAEVLT

-377 SSRGGYRFGSWGR
+377 
-390 SSSSS
+390 
-395 SSSRS
+395 RS
-400 RSGSSGNSSE
+400 RSSSSGNSSE

-448 DDNKAKRQKV
+448 DDNKAKQQKV

-471 SEILRNMFEQQNGN
+471 SAILRSMFEQQNGN
-485 FNSSRNR
+485 FNSTRNR
-492 NNSNQQN
+492 NNQNQQN

-505 VSDPQSSGGFSSQR
+505 ISDPQSSSGFSSQRQ

>member
-7 GATTLFAQER
+7 GTITLFAQER
-17 ENSIPAN
+17 ENNIPAN
-24 PQRGKP
+24 PQTVKP
-30 SASAIAEDPKLM
+30 STSATAEDPQLM
-42 LNFEKVPLQ
+42 LNFQDVPLQ

-65 LGDTEVRG
+65 LGDTKVRG

-110 KIVEKGK
+110 KIVEKDK

-146 IRFGNA
+146 IRSGNA

-164 EYATISANDGSNA
+164 DYATISANDGSNA

-184 TNIHRIAEIVSALDT
+184 TNIRRIAEIVSALDT

-237 SSSSRGS
+237 SSSSRSS

-306 GDVIP
+306 SDVIP

-324 EDVTEI
+324 EDVTEL
-330 QVFKLNNADA
+330 QVFKLKYADA
-340 FEMAEVLT
+340 YEMAEVLT
-348 NLFSDKNEI
+348 DLFSDKDEI

-377 SSRGGYRFGSWGR
+377 
-390 SSSSS
+390 
-395 SSSRS
+395 RS
-400 RSGSSGNSSE
+400 RSSSSGNSSE

-448 DDNKAKRQKV
+448 DDNKAKQQKV

-471 SEILRNMFEQQNGN
+471 SAILRNMFEQQNGN
-485 FNSSRNR
+485 FNSTRNR
-492 NNSNQQN
+492 SSQNQQN

>member
-17 ENSIPAN
+17 EANIPAD
-24 PQRGKP
+24 PQTGKP
-30 SASAIAEDPKLM
+30 STSAIAEDPHLTM
-42 LNFEKVPLQ
+42 NFEGVPLQ

-59 AAGFII
+59 AADLII
-65 LGDTEVRG
+65 LGETKVEGKVN
-73 DVTILSK
+73 ILSK
-80 QPLNREEAVDLLD
+80 QPLNREEAVELL
-93 TILNEKGY
+93 IVVLNENGY
-101 TAIRRGRIL
+101 AAIRRGERML
-110 KIVEKGK
+110 KIVGKDK
-117 ALIEDIPVKSGSDP
+117 ALIEDLPVRSGANP
-131 ADIPKKDVMVTQIIP
+131 EDIPKNDLMVTQIIP

-152 GQLIENISELLP
+152 GQLIENITELLP
-164 EYATISANDGSNA
+164 DYATISANAGSNA

-184 TNIHRIAEIVSALDT
+184 QSIHRIAEIVSALDT

-306 GDVIP
+306 SDVIP

-330 QVFKLNNADA
+330 QVFKLQNADA
-340 FEMAEVLT
+340 YEMAEVLT
-348 NLFSDKNEI
+348 NLFSDKDEI
-357 ENSRGGYRFGSWG
+357 ENSRGGYRFGSYG
-370 RSSSSSS
+370 R
-377 SSRGGYRFGSWGR
+377 
-390 SSSSS
+390 SSS

-485 FNSSRNR
+485 FNSTRNR
-492 NNSNQQN
+492 SSSNQQN

>member
-1 MSLGLM
+1 MSLSLM
-7 GATTLFAQER
+7 GAATLFAQER
-17 ENSIPAN
+17 GSNIPAG
-24 PQRGKP
+24 PQTGKP
-30 SASAIAEDPKLM
+30 STLAIVEDPQLM
-42 LNFEKVPLQ
+42 LNFQDVPLQ

-65 LGDTEVRG
+65 LGDTKVRG

-110 KIVEKGK
+110 KIVEKDK
-117 ALIEDIPVKSGSDP
+117 ALIEDLPVKSGADP
-131 ADIPKKDVMVTQIIP
+131 LEIPKKDVMVTQIIP

-152 GQLIENISELLP
+152 GQLIENISDLLP
-164 EYATISANDGSNA
+164 DYATISANDGSNA

-218 QLADVIKGL
+218 QLADVVKGL
-227 FQSSSSGSSR
+227 FESRSSGSSR
-237 SSSSRGS
+237 SSRSS

-306 GDVIP
+306 SDVIP

-324 EDVTEI
+324 EDVTEL
-330 QVFKLNNADA
+330 QVFKLKYADA
-340 FEMAEVLT
+340 YEMAEVLT
-348 NLFSDKNEI
+348 DLFSDKDEI

-377 SSRGGYRFGSWGR
+377 SSRSR
-390 SSSSS
+390 SS
-395 SSSRS
+395 
-400 RSGSSGNSSE
+400 SSGNSSE

-448 DDNKAKRQKV
+448 DDNKAKQQKV

-471 SEILRNMFEQQNGN
+471 SAILRSMFEQQNGN
-485 FNSSRNR
+485 FNSTRNR
-492 NNSNQQN
+492 SGRDQQN

-505 VSDPQSSGGFSSQR
+505 VSDPQSSSGFSSQRR

>member
-1 MSLGLM
+1 MEFKWITTLALM
-7 GATTLFAQER
+7 GAITLYAQER
-17 ENSIPAN
+17 NSNIPAD
-24 PQRGKP
+24 PQTGKP
-30 SASAIAEDPKLM
+30 SALAIVEDPQLM
-42 LNFEKVPLQ
+42 LNFQNVPLQ

-110 KIVEKGK
+110 KIVEKDK
-117 ALIEDIPVKSGSDP
+117 ALTEDIPVKSGADP

-205 EIRVFPLVYADAK
+205 EIKVFPLVYADAK

-237 SSSSRGS
+237 SSSSRS

-270 RSSRSGGSGS
+270 RSSRSSGSGS

-340 FEMAEVLT
+340 YEMAEVLT

-377 SSRGGYRFGSWGR
+377 
-390 SSSSS
+390 
-395 SSSRS
+395 RS
-400 RSGSSGNSSE
+400 RSSSSGNSSE

-448 DDNKAKRQKV
+448 DDNKAKQQKV

-471 SEILRNMFEQQNGN
+471 SAILRSMFEQQNGN
-485 FNSSRNR
+485 FNSTRNR
-492 NNSNQQN
+492 NNQNQQN

-505 VSDPQSSGGFSSQR
+505 ISDPQSSSGFSSQRQ

>member
-1 MSLGLM
+1 MEFKWITALALM
-7 GATTLFAQER
+7 GAITLFAQER
-17 ENSIPAN
+17 KNNIPADL
-24 PQRGKP
+24 QTGKP
-30 SASAIAEDPKLM
+30 SALAIVEDPQLM
-42 LNFEKVPLQ
+42 LNFQNVPLQ

-110 KIVEKGK
+110 KIVEKDK
-117 ALIEDIPVKSGSDP
+117 ALTEDIPVKSGADP

-205 EIRVFPLVYADAK
+205 EIKVFPLVYADAK

-244 SSGIAE
+244 SSAIAE

-259 SSSSRSSGSSG
+259 SSSSRSSGSSS

-324 EDVTEI
+324 EDVTEL
-330 QVFKLNNADA
+330 QVFKLKYADA
-340 FEMAEVLT
+340 YEMAEVLT

-377 SSRGGYRFGSWGR
+377 
-390 SSSSS
+390 
-395 SSSRS
+395 RS
-400 RSGSSGNSSE
+400 RSSSSGNSSE

-448 DDNKAKRQKV
+448 DDNKAKQQKV

-471 SEILRNMFEQQNGN
+471 SAILRIMFEQQNGN
-485 FNSSRNR
+485 FNSTRNR
-492 NNSNQQN
+492 SSSDQQN

>member
-17 ENSIPAN
+17 EANIPAD
-24 PQRGKP
+24 PQTGKP
-30 SASAIAEDPKLM
+30 STSAIAEDPHLTM
-42 LNFEKVPLQ
+42 NFEGVPLQ

-59 AAGFII
+59 AADLII
-65 LGDTEVRG
+65 LGETKVEGKVN
-73 DVTILSK
+73 ILSK
-80 QPLNREEAVDLLD
+80 QPLNREEAVELL
-93 TILNEKGY
+93 IVVLNENGY
-101 TAIRRGRIL
+101 AAIRRGERML
-110 KIVEKGK
+110 KIVGKDK
-117 ALIEDIPVKSGSDP
+117 ALIEDLPVRSGANP
-131 ADIPKKDVMVTQIIP
+131 EDIPKNDLMVTQIIP

-152 GQLIENISELLP
+152 GQLIENITELLP
-164 EYATISANDGSNA
+164 DYATISANAGSNA

-184 TNIHRIAEIVSALDT
+184 QNIHRIAEIVSALDT

-237 SSSSRGS
+237 SSSSRGSS

-306 GDVIP
+306 SDVIP

-330 QVFKLNNADA
+330 QVFKLKYADA
-340 FEMAEVLT
+340 YEMAEVLT

-357 ENSRGGYRFGSWG
+357 EN
-370 RSSSSSS
+370 
-377 SSRGGYRFGSWGR
+377 SRGGYRFGSWGR

-437 MKQIALMVERL
+437 MAQITLMVERL
-448 DDNKAKRQKV
+448 DGNKAKQQKV

>member
-7 GATTLFAQER
+7 GASSLFAQEG
-17 ENSIPAN
+17 ETDIPVR
-24 PQRGKP
+24 PQTDKS
-30 SASAIAEDPKLM
+30 SASAISVDPQLM
-42 LNFEKVPLQ
+42 LNFQDVPLQ

-65 LGDTEVRG
+65 LGDTKVRG

-110 KIVEKGK
+110 KIVEKDK
-117 ALIEDIPVKSGSDP
+117 ALIEDIPVKSGADP
-131 ADIPKKDVMVTQIIP
+131 VDIPKKDVMVTQIIP

-152 GQLIENISELLP
+152 GQLIENITELLP
-164 EYATISANDGSNA
+164 DYATISANDGSNA

-184 TNIHRIAEIVSALDT
+184 TNIHRIAEIVNALDT

-205 EIRVFPLVYADAK
+205 EIKVFPLVYADAK
-218 QLADVIKGL
+218 QLADVVKGL
-227 FQSSSSGSSR
+227 FQSTSSGSSR
-237 SSSSRGS
+237 SSRSS

-259 SSSSRSSGSSG
+259 SSSSRSSGGSS
-270 RSSRSGGSGS
+270 RSSRSSDS

-306 GDVIP
+306 SDVIP
-311 TIEQLVKEMDRTI
+311 TIERLVKEMDRTI
-324 EDVTEI
+324 EDVTEL
-330 QVFKLNNADA
+330 QVFKLQYADA
-340 FEMAEVLT
+340 YETADLLT
-348 NLFSDKNEI
+348 SLFSDKDEI

-377 SSRGGYRFGSWGR
+377 RSSR

-395 SSSRS
+395 SSS
-400 RSGSSGNSSE
+400 E
-410 RMLQQKK
+410 RMLQQKR

-437 MKQIALMVERL
+437 MSQIALMIERL
-448 DDNKAKRQKV
+448 DDNKSKQQKV
-458 YTYSLQNADVEGV
+458 FTYSLEHADVEGV
-471 SEILRNMFEQQNGN
+471 SAILRSMFEQQNGN

-492 NNSNQQN
+492 SSQDQQN

-505 VSDPQSSGGFSSQR
+505 VSDPQSSGGFSSQQGR